1 MKTFSLLTDL
11 YTHQNSCT
19 LIHVSSCWSREGEF
33 VCTIEDT
40 VISFTTT
47 VRNTASLWK
56 GSSNAPATAATA
68 TQTKHR
74 HTWQLD
80 LDLSSHPA
88 SIFMNYKTFP
98 KTPIWSLPPPI
109 YFTTDRPCVT
119 MSQSLERVCAIQ
131 TKHNTYDQKW
141 GSFPSDCW
149 LHKGPETS
157 PFHYMKTLNQVNGH
171 LENLQT
177 LHDFIKA
184 SEKGQCRNQDIQTG
198 SRSHVSTCPCNCTS
212 PKPSPCVAA
221 LRCTQLDG
229 PQPGCSAPPSPL
241 QEKAALLPTAA
252 ESQPWLLIA
261 IQALVGND
269 CTPEPRENR
278 EIIRSTDLAL
288 SVPHQRWGGHIIY
301 YSSSV

>member
-1 MKTFSLLTDL
+1 MSVQWCIHKLSATPRVACACQTENWSSCLVLETGILPLSSQLQVYCTVKTFSLLTDL

-88 SIFMNYKTFP
+88 SIFMNCKTFP
-98 KTPIWSLPPPI
+98 KTSIWSLPPPI

-119 MSQSLERVCAIQ
+119 MSRGSERVCAIQ

-157 PFHYMKTLNQVNGH
+157 PFRYMKTLNQVNGH

-177 LHDFIKA
+177 LHDFI
-184 SEKGQCRNQDIQTG
+184 
-198 SRSHVSTCPCNCTS
+198 
-212 PKPSPCVAA
+212 
-221 LRCTQLDG
+221 
-229 PQPGCSAPPSPL
+229 
-241 QEKAALLPTAA
+241 
-252 ESQPWLLIA
+252 
-261 IQALVGND
+261 
-269 CTPEPRENR
+269 
-278 EIIRSTDLAL
+278 
-288 SVPHQRWGGHIIY
+288 
-301 YSSSV
+301 